1 MIGQTGIGSIESIEF
16 EEGTFNQIYY
26 ELDEAITDDSV
37 RFIFVYG
44 GSSSSKT
51 FSYVQRTIIYMLE
64 GEKNNSLIFRKF
76 STDIEGSIFQDF
88 KNIIADWGLTEYF
101 KIQKHYIECKL
112 TDSYVRFKGLDDSE
126 KIKGLSGIK
135 KICLEE
141 FSQFD
146 HADFKQVKKRLR
158 GQTGQQIIGIFN
170 PVSEMSF
177 IKTEIF
183 DNEVFTEK
191 PSSIQSKQINATGDT
206 VVLRTCY
213 LDNIW
218 IVGDGNG
225 GGFIDTHV
233 IADFERDKQKDINYY
248 NIYAL
253 GHWGKLRTG
262 GEFLKQFKS
271 EKHVSN
277 YHYDE
282 TLPIHVVF
290 DENVLP
296 YLTCNVF
303 QLQNGFLRQIDE
315 IMLKDP
321 MNTLKDTCEE
331 FMKRY
336 GSNRMGLFV
345 YGDATSKKS
354 DTKLQKGQ
362 NFYMLIKGYFAKM
375 KPVFRVP
382 RANPSV
388 VMSRN
393 FVNDILAGEIE
404 SIKLGFDAKCR
415 NSINDYQY
423 CTEDEEGKV
432 NKKTIRD
439 KDTGQSYQEYGHAT
453 DCLRYIITGMFVNE
467 YKKFMKG

>member
-1 MIGQTGIGSIESIEF
+1 MIQELEF
-16 EEGTFNQIYY
+16 EPEIFNNIYH
-26 ELDEAITDDSV
+26 EIDEAFINDAI
-37 RFIFVYG
+37 RFIFIYG
-44 GSSSSKT
+44 GSSASKT

-64 GEKNNSLIFRKF
+64 GKKNNSLIFRKY

-88 KNIIADWGLTEYF
+88 KTIIEDWGLSNYF

-112 TDSYVRFKGLDDSE
+112 TGSYTRFKGLDDSE

-141 FSQFD
+141 LSQFD
-146 HADFKQVKKRLR
+146 SSDWKQVKKRLR
-158 GQTGQQIIGIFN
+158 GLAGQQIVGIFN

-183 DNEVFTEK
+183 DNEIFTDVHSKIQEK
-191 PSSIQSKQINATGDT
+191 QVNKTGDT
-206 VVLRTCY
+206 IVLRTCY

-218 IVGDGNG
+218 IVGNGSG
-225 GGFIDTHV
+225 GGFIDKHV
-233 IADFERDKQKDINYY
+233 IADFERDKQNDINYY

-262 GEFLKQFKS
+262 GEFLKQFKT
-271 EKHVSN
+271 ERHVSN
-277 YHYDE
+277 FPYMPS
-282 TLPIHVVF
+282 LPLHIVF

-303 QLQNGFLRQIDE
+303 QLQEGFLRQVDE

-321 MNTLKDTCEE
+321 LNTLSDTCKE
-331 FMKRY
+331 FLNRY
-336 GSNRMGLFV
+336 GTNREGLFI

-362 NFYMLIKGYFAKM
+362 NFYLLIKGYLAVM
-375 KPVFRVP
+375 RPTFRVP
-382 RANPSV
+382 KSNPSV
-388 VMSRN
+388 IMSRN
-393 FVNDILAGEIE
+393 FTNEILSGGIE
-404 SIKLGFDAKCR
+404 GIKLGFDSKCR

-432 NKKTIRD
+432 NKKVIKD
-439 KDTGQSYQEYGHAT
+439 KATGQSWQEYGHAT
-453 DCLRYIITGMFVNE
+453 DCLRYIITAIWIDK